1 MTTPM
6 TNPFEILKLTDQGV
20 PLSELLVDIESRG
33 ITTCGRLLDDDDGA
47 MDQQESY
54 MNDDGEELSKDKVMN
69 MDICSRCKQ
78 VVGDVKG
85 RLDPGYL
92 ERVGKATVA
101 MDRTIQNIRGSTMR
115 M

>member
-85 RLDPGYL
+85 YEGLI
-92 ERVGKATVA
+92 RVTWSVLARQLWPWIEQYRIYA
-101 MDRTIQNIRGSTMR
+101 DQQ
-115 M
+115 